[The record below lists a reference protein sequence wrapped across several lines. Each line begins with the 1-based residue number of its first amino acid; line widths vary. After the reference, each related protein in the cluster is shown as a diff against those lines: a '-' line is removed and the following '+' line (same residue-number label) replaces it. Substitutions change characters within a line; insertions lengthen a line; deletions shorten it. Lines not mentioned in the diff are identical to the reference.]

1 MELLLHITINNLK
14 RLGKSNSR
22 YCSNLNHESVKISL
36 EMIYGLAANNI
47 VTQFT
52 LFKNSF
58 NKKYDLLF

>member
-14 RLGKSNSR
+14 RLGKNNSR